1 LFAVTLNGAVVADP
15 LYYSVAPVGFGV
27 TDVLLNNQGQ
37 YVVPA
42 YGSAFLINGAGPNAG
57 QATQI
62 TTPGATS
69 FNPTGLNDSGQ
80 VVGSFTTASGASS
93 AFLYSNGQVTNLTAS
108 AGFIAPTTQNPVVG
122 GNRSLVINDSGEI
135 AGQTYPPGSYTGPGN
150 NLLLYNQGVA
160 TNEGLPPVSPQS
172 WLYGYSSGHE
182 ITVAGI
188 NNSGQVLMFDNA
200 SGSATLYSSGAY
212 TFLPTTSNSVIG
224 ANGGAINNQGLVAG
238 VIYTLSGQQT
248 PGMYVNGA
256 WQSLGTLGGTSGAAL
271 AVNDTGAIVGWSSLA
286 GNSDVTHA
294 FLYQNG
300 TMTDLNSLLPPSFKG
315 ITLFGATSINDLGQI
330 VAYGGTSYGSAWQDY
345 LLTPSG
351 ETPLVGVTSL
361 PEPNTLTFFGLIAG
375 ALCLRPLADRARR
388 GRREVVNSVSCG

>member
-1 LFAVTLNGAVVADP
+1 V
-15 LYYSVAPVGFGV
+15 
-27 TDVLLNNQGQ
+27 
-37 YVVPA
+37 
-42 YGSAFLINGAGPNAG
+42 
-57 QATQI
+57 
-62 TTPGATS
+62 
-69 FNPTGLNDSGQ
+69 
-80 VVGSFTTASGASS
+80 
-93 AFLYSNGQVTNLTAS
+93 
-108 AGFIAPTTQNPVVG
+108 
-122 GNRSLVINDSGEI
+122 
-135 AGQTYPPGSYTGPGN
+135 
-150 NLLLYNQGVA
+150 
-160 TNEGLPPVSPQS
+160 
-172 WLYGYSSGHE
+172 
-182 ITVAGI
+182 
-188 NNSGQVLMFDNA
+188 
-200 SGSATLYSSGAY
+200 
-212 TFLPTTSNSVIG
+212 PTTSNSVIG

-271 AVNDTGAIVGWSSLA
+271 AVNDSGAIVGWSSLA

-330 VAYGGTSYGSAWQDY
+330 VAFGGTSYGSAWQDY

-361 PEPNTLTFFGLIAG
+361 PEPSTLTFFGLIAG

-388 GRREVVNSVSCG
+388 GRRQVVDSARFG